1 MVEKLA
7 LDPFM
12 KSQIHLFF
20 KHQTNKWWYFSE
32 QGWGKFQFGKNFL
45 RRESPTLKQRK
56 NQGSTCHSYLFRN
69 LSCSK
74 TNTRRIFTRFI
85 TLISFTFYS
94 EQDFRFIAH
103 KKRNI
108 LQETNYR
115 WGLFTKTKWYKTK
128 VCELFLTLMK
138 T

>member
-45 RRESPTLKQRK
+45 RRESRTLKQRK
-56 NQGSTCHSYLFRN
+56 NQVVLVIVTCFVTCRVLKLTRGEYLPD
-69 LSCSK
+69 LLHWLVLH
-74 TNTRRIFTRFI
+74 FI
-85 TLISFTFYS
+85 VN
-94 EQDFRFIAH
+94 
-103 KKRNI
+103 KI
-108 LQETNYR
+108 LD
-115 WGLFTKTKWYKTK
+115 L
-128 VCELFLTLMK
+128 
-138 T
+138 

>member
-20 KHQTNKWWYFSE
+20 KHQANKWLYFSE

-56 NQGSTCHSYLFRN
+56 NQVVLVIVTCFVTCRVLKLTRGEYLPD
-69 LSCSK
+69 LLHWLVLH
-74 TNTRRIFTRFI
+74 FI
-85 TLISFTFYS
+85 VN
-94 EQDFRFIAH
+94 
-103 KKRNI
+103 KI
-108 LQETNYR
+108 LD
-115 WGLFTKTKWYKTK
+115 L
-128 VCELFLTLMK
+128 
-138 T
+138 